1 MDNVFQL
8 FLRFGLLA
16 GGFLLVGFILWV
28 RAIRFIDKSHQAD
41 GVVIKLR
48 KVPFEN
54 YETFSPVVRFET
66 GDGRA
71 LSFTDPTSGYP
82 AKFEVGERA
91 QVLYD
96 PDNPHRARAVKK
108 ISDLFLSAQLFGA
121 AGAAL
126 LVLGLLVGILFGLTN
141 HFPGSL

>member
-1 MDNVFQL
+1 MDFVLQL

-16 GGFLLVGFILWV
+16 GGFLLVGLILWV
-28 RAIRFIDKSHQAD
+28 RTIRFIDKSHQAD
-41 GVVIKLR
+41 GVVIKFR

-71 LSFTDPTSGYP
+71 LSFTDPISGYP

-96 PDNPHRARAVKK
+96 PQDPHRARAVKS
-108 ISDLFLSAQLFGA
+108 ISDLFLTAKMFGA
-121 AGAAL
+121 AGAGL
-126 LVLGLLVGILFGLTN
+126 LLLGLLAGVVLGLTGNTT
-141 HFPGSL
+141 GSF